1 MNGYLAVNAVTR
13 NTKRILILN
22 EELNEQRGMINAF
35 LNPRSYSSN
44 SLALSASESQLFS
57 LNASGSYAL
66 FGFIRLQVSN
76 ASGNNT
82 VSVNFKDSQA
92 NVLSASI
99 KPMSSSGTQTLDIPF
114 CIYPEKGQ
122 VTVNASAS
130 ASCAL
135 SEAKLFILGM

>member
-1 MNGYLAVNAVTR
+1 MAVNAVTR
-13 NTKRILILN
+13 NTKRILILD

-44 SLALSASESQLFS
+44 SLAISASESQLFS
-57 LNASGSYAL
+57 LSASGSYAL
-66 FGFIRLQVSN
+66 FGFIRLQISN

-92 NVLSASI
+92 NVLSSCI
-99 KPMSSSGTQTLDIPF
+99 KPTPSSGTQTLDIPF

-122 VTVNASAS
+122 VTVNASALT
-130 ASCAL
+130 SCTL